1 MALYKQKKM
10 TGKRSNGHA
19 QGRGVG
25 RGGGGWRAVDAM
37 HITESKFERCTT
49 AEHGGRR
56 SVRRRGWRE
65 GWRGRYGGG
74 GQVSRRKRQPS
85 PRNGGYEKGA
95 ANVRRER
102 VKHQAVA
109 PGHSDRTDPRVER
122 RHTVGTPHDAIGKN
136 TARGRNPA
144 RCVAIDKPMKTYR
157 YVSGDDGHGGREP
170 RHSEGGRA
178 ATGRR
183 GGRAAAI
190 RGAPTTAA
198 SRGGGDGK
206 WTTGPVVSGSYT
218 GGGQGAPRRDRRAAT
233 ERRGGRAA
241 AIRGAP
247 TTAASRGGATAKGRR
262 GRWCQAHR

>member
-1 MALYKQKKM
+1 VTNTYGGWGLVEELGFLAKSRQGGRWRLVHDGGTALAHGAAQHLKHQYHGASMALYKQKKM

-102 VKHQAVA
+102 VTHQAVA

-144 RCVAIDKPMKTYR
+144 RCVTMDKAMRTYR

-198 SRGGGDGK
+198 SG
-206 WTTGPVVSGSYT
+206 
-218 GGGQGAPRRDRRAAT
+218 
-233 ERRGGRAA
+233 
-241 AIRGAP
+241 
-247 TTAASRGGATAKGRR
+247 GGATANGRR
-262 GRWCQAHR
+262 GR